1 MKFKGLNEGI
11 TNIKN
16 DNVRLTTENNQLKLD
31 LAVLKRVQIPTLDL
45 QIKKIQEEKNTSQK
59 KKNDLISRLSNVNE
73 TLKEMKREREFLTE
87 NGKKLEDKVKEMEE
101 SKEADY
107 YENVVKIN
115 ELEELISQKDKEL
128 ETRPNITKEDFE
140 KMNNSLTKLKKT
152 AEENDLV
159 TSGLRAEV
167 ARMQEERKLEKELV
181 VAFEKQKAELEQDL
195 KDANDKLTSMG
206 ETESENIKL
215 QKKKIDEI
223 TKQLKTTQ
231 EILIKSQESLAS
243 TDERLLKTEKRVNE
257 LNAELM
263 KKEDELRDLKINKIG
278 ELEGKVKFLEKQSL
292 NDKER
297 EVLSAIS
304 KLKINQKEIND
315 LDNL

>member
-1 MKFKGLNEGI
+1 
-11 TNIKN
+11 
-16 DNVRLTTENNQLKLD
+16 
-31 LAVLKRVQIPTLDL
+31 
-45 QIKKIQEEKNTSQK
+45 
-59 KKNDLISRLSNVNE
+59 
-73 TLKEMKREREFLTE
+73 
-87 NGKKLEDKVKEMEE
+87 
-101 SKEADY
+101 
-107 YENVVKIN
+107 

-128 ETRPNITKEDFE
+128 ETRPNITKENFE

-278 ELEGKVKFLEKQSL
+278 
-292 NDKER
+292 
-297 EVLSAIS
+297 
-304 KLKINQKEIND
+304 
-315 LDNL
+315 